1 MTTINDA
8 QFVFTKITVADID
21 RAFAFYS
28 SVFGLVEIARIS
40 DGEGEMEMHE
50 IIMGRA
56 GEQGMPVP
64 SLIVQCF
71 PNKLLPPLDGVA
83 LGFTTTNIEA
93 TVAKAV
99 AAGASVTVP
108 VFTNTEHHLK
118 AAFLIDPQGASVEL
132 LQYL

>member
-8 QFVFTKITVADID
+8 QFVFTKIIVADIE
-21 RAFAFYS
+21 RAYAFYH
-28 SVFGLVEIARIS
+28 SVFGLIEIARIS

-50 IIMGRA
+50 IIIGRA

-64 SLIVQCF
+64 SLIVQRY

-83 LGFTTTNIEA
+83 LGFTTTNIED
-93 TVAKAV
+93 TIAKAV
-99 AAGASVTVP
+99 AAGASVATP
-108 VFTNTEHHLK
+108 VTTNTEHQIK
-118 AAFLIDPQGASVEL
+118 AAFLIDPQGVSLEL

>member
-1 MTTINDA
+1 MTTTNDT

-21 RAFAFYS
+21 SAFAFYS
-28 SVFGLVEIARIS
+28 NVFGLVEIARIS

-50 IIMGRA
+50 VIMGRA

-64 SLIVQCF
+64 SLMAQCF

-83 LGFTTTNIEA
+83 LGFTTTDIDA
-93 TVAKAV
+93 TIAKAV
-99 AAGASVTVP
+99 AAGASVIAPPT
-108 VFTNTEHHLK
+108 TNVEYQLK
-118 AAFLIDPQGASVEL
+118 SAVLVDPQGATIEL